1 MLEYIIRFPDTFFY
15 PTHSSLICS
24 GDMNSNFSWPVQVDL
39 KLFVQIVLYG
49 SKGSKKIVREETRI
63 REQSNKQLDMSDNV
77 IRMNYILFKTY
88 IEGLKTF
95 ELIVIK

>member
-1 MLEYIIRFPDTFFY
+1 
-15 PTHSSLICS
+15 
-24 GDMNSNFSWPVQVDL
+24 MNSNFSWPVQVDL